1 MCTWRDTLLR
11 SRLVCAAAGGQPPSS
26 RSSGRRQYE
35 RRIRRMHVRLVIVV
49 LTILLVC
56 LVGCAADAAL
66 RASPAYGAGSV
77 GKPVPG
83 HVCSTCRGLP
93 ACARQWCPA
102 VRRYWG
108 RWVRKYKHRRLT
120 RTESRRALRVM
131 FVESRCRPGARNP
144 RTGCTGLYQLLP
156 GHSRGIYNLRHGATN
171 ISLAGM
177 LYVRLGWRPWPW
189 TRALGWW

>member
-1 MCTWRDTLLR
+1 MCTWRDCPPL
-11 SRLVCAAAGGQPPSS
+11 SMLVCVAAGGQPPSS
-26 RSSGRRQYE
+26 RSPGRRRCE
-35 RRIRRMHVRLVIVV
+35 RRIRRIRVRLAIVV

-66 RASPAYGAGSV
+66 RAGTAYGARPV

-93 ACARQWCPA
+93 ACARRWCPA
-102 VRRYWG
+102 VRHYWG

-120 RTESRRALRVM
+120 RTESRRALRVIY
-131 FVESRCRPGARNP
+131 VESRGRAWACNS
-144 RTGCTGLYQLLP
+144 RTGCTGLFQLLP

-177 LYVRLGWRPWPW
+177 LYVRCGWRPWPW
-189 TRALGWW
+189 THRLGWW